1 MPWTQVPNAP
11 PDAAAAGTQA
21 QGQQP
26 QQGTEWLLANLL
38 PLLGRP
44 GGAGGQQRGLGEE
57 DEGEDGYQSD

>member
-11 PDAAAAGTQA
+11 PDAAGGAGPA
-21 QGQQP
+21 GQQP

-44 GGAGGQQRGLGEE
+44 QGTGQPHD
-57 DEGEDGYQSD
+57 DEGEDD